1 MYVLAGHS
9 FAPWLIVQQNVVHPS
24 QQAPPPHWGQFT
36 SSCADTGRVRNFTGA
51 TAIAEPTTATLVRN
65 PRRDVFRASALD
77 AARASRW
84 VTGAAPGGRSAGD
97 LEPAVRARRAPAGR
111 SSTPSGP
118 PPPQRPAAPPRRPG
132 RSRAGSPPWA
142 MPRRRRPVTGRA
154 TGPPWRRRRR
164 RPGRGPRAER
174 SAARRR

>member
-36 SSCADTGRVRNFTGA
+36 SSCADTGRVRNFNAA
-51 TAIAEPTTATLVRN
+51 TRAPAPTTAPCART

-77 AARASRW
+77 AARPSRW

-97 LEPAVRARRAPAGR
+97 LEPAA
-111 SSTPSGP
+111 
-118 PPPQRPAAPPRRPG
+118 
-132 RSRAGSPPWA
+132 
-142 MPRRRRPVTGRA
+142 
-154 TGPPWRRRRR
+154 
-164 RPGRGPRAER
+164 
-174 SAARRR
+174 